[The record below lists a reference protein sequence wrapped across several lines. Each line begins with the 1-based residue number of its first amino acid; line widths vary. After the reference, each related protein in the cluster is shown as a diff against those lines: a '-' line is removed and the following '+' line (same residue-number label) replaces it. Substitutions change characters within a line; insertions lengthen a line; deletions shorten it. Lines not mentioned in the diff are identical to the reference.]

1 METIFTLIITLM
13 IIPMVFLF
21 LSFAE
26 NQIKVQKKQ
35 RNQSQERQA
44 IHQFIDQELRSVSS
58 LQVRGKQLIAKR
70 SNGDAIQIRW
80 QYNRLIRSLKK
91 ADETYFRGTTIIA
104 TGILQC
110 TWTQESNGIRMVVY
124 FVSDLNQQPDL
135 METMIYAKK

>member
-1 METIFTLIITLM
+1 
-13 IIPMVFLF
+13 MVFLF

-80 QYNRLIRSLKK
+80 QNNRLIRSLKK